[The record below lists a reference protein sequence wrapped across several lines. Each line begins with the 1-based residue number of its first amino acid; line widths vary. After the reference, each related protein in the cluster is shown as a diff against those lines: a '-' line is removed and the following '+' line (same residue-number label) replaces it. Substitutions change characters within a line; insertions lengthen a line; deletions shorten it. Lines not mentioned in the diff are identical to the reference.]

1 MLTKSD
7 KSALFS
13 FSSVAILIVF
23 AALAGCAIPGRPD
36 PALSERLEQN
46 GYSFMPPDESGW
58 FIAERSSNRVT
69 VARLGKVEGQ
79 TYLIEGAP
87 LALDGLSTPAR
98 LTGFVE
104 DLHKR
109 DLPPP
114 RFRIREYD
122 ISELRIAGAQ
132 CALSHIVAEDREPET
147 ASNVVTAMLVESVGT
162 VCIHPT
168 NAQLGIALNISH
180 RSFPEDRDRAFKAY
194 AESLL
199 KTQQFSGVNT
209 QPVN

>member
-1 MLTKSD
+1 MFTKSD

-87 LALDGLSTPAR
+87 LALDGLQDAVHHWQMKGGENYPRHDPADITAIADN
-98 LTGFVE
+98 L
-104 DLHKR
+104 LLLQR
-109 DLPPP
+109 DGGGV
-114 RFRIREYD
+114 IRYLSAFQPGLENGPLRR
-122 ISELRIAGAQ
+122 SELRRRNLPAQ
-132 CALSHIVAEDREPET
+132 PQPLARA
-147 ASNVVTAMLVESVGT
+147 
-162 VCIHPT
+162 
-168 NAQLGIALNISH
+168 
-180 RSFPEDRDRAFKAY
+180 RSPDWD
-194 AESLL
+194 
-199 KTQQFSGVNT
+199 
-209 QPVN
+209 